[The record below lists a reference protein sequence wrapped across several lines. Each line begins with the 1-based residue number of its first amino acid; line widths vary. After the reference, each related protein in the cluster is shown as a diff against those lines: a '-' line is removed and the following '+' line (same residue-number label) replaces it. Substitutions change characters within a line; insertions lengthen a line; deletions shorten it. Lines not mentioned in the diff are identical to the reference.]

1 MNFIPARLENGSG
14 ALRLNL
20 PDGITLPVP
29 AERSGRYAAHAG
41 KEVLFGIRP
50 EHLTEA
56 ANLDRP
62 NVATFEATPE
72 VIEPMGAETL
82 VIFSIQGSE
91 VTARFDPSAPA
102 EPGRRMPFAADLN
115 QMHLIEPASGRVL

>member
-1 MNFIPARLENGSG
+1 MVDTDLVDVG
-14 ALRLNL
+14 
-20 PDGITLPVP
+20 T
-29 AERSGRYAAHAG
+29 ERTGRYAGHAG

-50 EHLTEA
+50 EHLTEPR
-56 ANLDRP
+56 NLDRP

-72 VIEPMGAETL
+72 VIEPMGVETM
-82 VIFSIQGSE
+82 VFFPMGGGEI
-91 VTARFDPSAPA
+91 VARLDPSVPA